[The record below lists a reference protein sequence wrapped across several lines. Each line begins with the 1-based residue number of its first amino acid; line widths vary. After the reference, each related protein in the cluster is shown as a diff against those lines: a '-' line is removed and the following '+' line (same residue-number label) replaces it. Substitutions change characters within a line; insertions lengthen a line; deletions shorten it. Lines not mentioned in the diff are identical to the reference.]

1 MILKSSLA
9 AGVLF
14 WVAAVISR
22 AAGVEA
28 PPTYV
33 LGPGDEVT
41 IWAFGIDEIAAHPI
55 RIDLNGYL
63 DVPVAGHVKAA
74 GLTVDQL
81 RDELTTDLLKQIKH
95 PQVTVSVTDL
105 RSQPVSVMGAV
116 NKPGTYQLQGQKTLL
131 EVLSLAEGVK
141 SDAGNSVRISRSI
154 DQGALPLPGA
164 AKDASGQTY
173 VAETSLRDA
182 LDSKNPASALIIR
195 PHDVITVKDGET
207 VYVIG
212 DVHKSGGFALGQ
224 RERISALQALS
235 LAEGPLPAAKL
246 SAARLLRETGD
257 GGTRQDIPVD
267 LEKILKDKANDV
279 QLQAGDMLYIPDSAS
294 KNVAIKAAEAALSV
308 GTGIA
313 IWRVP

>member
-1 MILKSSLA
+1 MILKSSWT

-14 WVAAVISR
+14 CAAVAIAH
-22 AAGVEA
+22 AAAVEA

-41 IWAFGIDEIAAHPI
+41 IWAFGVEEIGAHPI

-81 RDELTTDLLKQIKH
+81 RDDLTADLQKEVKH
-95 PQVTVSVTDL
+95 PQVTVSVSDL
-105 RSQPVSVMGAV
+105 RSQPVSLMGAV
-116 NKPGTYQLQGQKTLL
+116 NKPGTYQLQGEKTLL

-141 SDAGNSVRISRSI
+141 SDAGNIVRISRNV
-154 DQGALPLPGA
+154 DEGTLPLPDA
-164 AKDASGQTY
+164 AKDASGHTY
-173 VAETSLRDA
+173 VGQTSLRDV
-182 LDSKNPASALIIR
+182 LNSKNPSSALIIKPR
-195 PHDVITVKDGET
+195 DVITVEEGQM
-207 VYVIG
+207 VFVMG
-212 DVHKSGGFALGQ
+212 DVHKAAQFALGQ
-224 RERISALQALS
+224 REKMSALQALS

-257 GGTRQDIPVD
+257 GTTREDIPVNLQKVLD
-267 LEKILKDKANDV
+267 HKADDV

-294 KNVAIKAAEAALSV
+294 KNVAIKAAEAALSI